1 MIPLSD
7 NQTYAINKFNKLKVG
22 ALFMQQGTG
31 KTRVAIELANGTDA
45 ELVVFIVPHSLTT
58 NVKLEANKW
67 SLSKQLVIET
77 YQGIS
82 QSDARYLQLLHT
94 IEKQKTMIIADES
107 IFIKN
112 DNSKT
117 AKRML
122 ELSKKSEYRL
132 ILNGTPITKNEWD
145 IYNQMEFLSP
155 LIINMNRSEF
165 LNTFFKRIKY
175 KKRGE
180 KEREFYKFSNV
191 NAEYLSNLIE
201 PYIFKSDLIFPH
213 IEKTHR
219 INIEGNVDDE
229 YYEKKEL
236 FLNTLKYCD
245 GPEII
250 SILRNMEYLI
260 FTDKDRLKNI
270 SKLIEGRCI
279 VFCNFLKEIKE
290 LHSACGGYM
299 ICGDTKN
306 RDEILEKFKHDDKPL
321 FIMLGIG
328 AYGHNLQF
336 CNRVLFSSI
345 SFDFGKV
352 EQAMYRIKRLGQERD
367 IEYTYFTSDY
377 GIYSMIENNLSHKK
391 TLQELIKE
399 KLENGEIKKCL

>member
-1 MIPLSD
+1 MIPLNDS
-7 NQTYAINKFNKLKVG
+7 QIFAINKFNQLKVG
-22 ALFMQQGTG
+22 ALFMKQGTG

-67 SLSKQLVIET
+67 ALNKQLVIET

-82 QSDARYLQLLHT
+82 QSDSRYLQLLHA

-213 IEKTHR
+213 IEKTYR

-245 GPEII
+245 GP
-250 SILRNMEYLI
+250 
-260 FTDKDRLKNI
+260 
-270 SKLIEGRCI
+270 
-279 VFCNFLKEIKE
+279 
-290 LHSACGGYM
+290 
-299 ICGDTKN
+299 
-306 RDEILEKFKHDDKPL
+306 
-321 FIMLGIG
+321 
-328 AYGHNLQF
+328 
-336 CNRVLFSSI
+336 
-345 SFDFGKV
+345 
-352 EQAMYRIKRLGQERD
+352 
-367 IEYTYFTSDY
+367 
-377 GIYSMIENNLSHKK
+377 
-391 TLQELIKE
+391 
-399 KLENGEIKKCL
+399 